1 MFSFQPQD
9 DHRLIE
15 QFLRRVT
22 DLTSPNRPPLDGESR
37 AESRF
42 NRTFP
47 VVLALWEDDRPIP
60 ADATIA
66 LTKDISDSGMA
77 LVLHG
82 PFRADQV
89 VIGIW
94 VEPRLQ
100 GGGWGGEP
108 KFAIGDIR
116 QNVALGGGYW
126 QLGVE
131 LSRVM
136 TASETPK
143 LRSLLTQI
151 AHLIPGRPNDE
162 EQLAVQQLR

>member
-60 ADATIA
+60 AHATIA
-66 LTKDISDSGMA
+66 LTKDISDSGMCMA
-77 LVLHG
+77 PFG
-82 PFRADQV
+82 P
-89 VIGIW
+89 
-94 VEPRLQ
+94 
-100 GGGWGGEP
+100 
-108 KFAIGDIR
+108 
-116 QNVALGGGYW
+116 
-126 QLGVE
+126 
-131 LSRVM
+131 
-136 TASETPK
+136 T
-143 LRSLLTQI
+143 RS
-151 AHLIPGRPNDE
+151 
-162 EQLAVQQLR
+162 